1 MDLDYLL
8 VVALSSLSSAAIL
21 IIVTLGLS
29 VIFGLMGV
37 INLAHGEF
45 IMFGAYAALTCV
57 SIGIP
62 YPLAI
67 ILATMFT
74 ALFGMIVE
82 RLIIQRLYGKLIYT
96 MLATWGLSM
105 VMYQCVVLIFG
116 TVTPGIDIAQSN
128 VEIGTYTISS
138 YLLMM
143 IPISIFLLISIYYIL
158 TKTKYGLMARASI
171 LDSKTALA
179 MGIKTKKLNMITFA
193 FGSGLAGLSGAIL
206 LPIVSA
212 TPNMGFAFVIKSF
225 LTVVVAGPLAI
236 SGTAVT
242 GLSLGVI
249 SSASASYF
257 SSIIGDVLFF
267 IITILLLRF
276 YPKGIS
282 NTWRTKL

>member
-1 MDLDYLL
+1 MDLNYLL
-8 VVALSSLSSAAIL
+8 VVILSSLSSAAIL

-45 IMFGAYAALTCV
+45 IMFGAYAALMCV
-57 SIGIP
+57 RMGIP

-67 ILATMFT
+67 VFACIFT

-105 VMYQCVVLIFG
+105 VMYQSVVLIFG
-116 TVTPGIDIAQSN
+116 TVTPGIDIPQSN
-128 VEIGTYTISS
+128 VEIGTYTIST

-143 IPISIFLLISIYYIL
+143 IPISVFLLLSIYYIL

-179 MGIKTKKLNMITFA
+179 MGIKTKKLNMITFS
-193 FGSGLAGLSGAIL
+193 FGSGLAGLSGALL

-249 SSASASYF
+249 SSATASYF
-257 SSIIGDVLFF
+257 SSIIGDLLFF

-276 YPKGIS
+276 YPNGIS
-282 NTWRTKL
+282 NTWKTKL

>member
-1 MDLDYLL
+1 MDLNYLL
-8 VVALSSLSSAAIL
+8 VVVLSSLSSAAIL

-45 IMFGAYAALTCV
+45 IMFGAYAALMCV
-57 SIGIP
+57 RMGIP

-67 ILATMFT
+67 VFACIFT

-105 VMYQCVVLIFG
+105 VMYQSVVLIFG
-116 TVTPGIDIAQSN
+116 TVTPGIDIPQSN
-128 VEIGTYTISS
+128 VEIGTYTIST

-143 IPISIFLLISIYYIL
+143 IPISVFLLLSIYYIL

-179 MGIKTKKLNMITFA
+179 MGIKTKKLNMITFS
-193 FGSGLAGLSGAIL
+193 FGSGLAGLSGALL

-249 SSASASYF
+249 SSATASYF
-257 SSIIGDVLFF
+257 SSIIGDLLFF

-276 YPKGIS
+276 YPNGIS
-282 NTWRTKL
+282 NTWKTKL

>member
-1 MDLDYLL
+1 M
-8 VVALSSLSSAAIL
+8 SN
-21 IIVTLGLS
+21 LGFKHGNVS
-29 VIFGLMGV
+29 VCCS
-37 INLAHGEF
+37 N
-45 IMFGAYAALTCV
+45 
-57 SIGIP
+57 
-62 YPLAI
+62 
-67 ILATMFT
+67 
-74 ALFGMIVE
+74 
-82 RLIIQRLYGKLIYT
+82 
-96 MLATWGLSM
+96 
-105 VMYQCVVLIFG
+105 FG
-116 TVTPGIDIAQSN
+116 TVTPGIDISQSN

-179 MGIKTKKLNMITFA
+179 MGIKTKRLNMITFA

-257 SSIIGDVLFF
+257 SSIIGDILFF